1 MQAQTV
7 TEVIRPTTR
16 PLLWCGVLG
25 GPLFVA
31 AFLLEG
37 ARRPG
42 YDSLRQP
49 VSALALGERGWE
61 QRANFVGTGLLML
74 ALSRGLKQVSEAQ
87 AGGTRWGPRC
97 VALYAAGLIGAGV
110 FVTDPVDGY
119 PPDHPSSS
127 EPNVR
132 GLLHNLFSLQ
142 VFGGLSA
149 AAFLYARHFARSG
162 DTGWAISSALTG
174 TVVPSGLLLFGHALS
189 QETGVGRVAGLIQR
203 LTIVIG
209 WGWLA
214 GAAMHFLRLEGGH
227 PSRRVEG

>member
-1 MQAQTV
+1 MG
-7 TEVIRPTTR
+7 PLTR
-16 PLLWCGVLG
+16 LWLSCGVFG

-49 VSALALGERGWE
+49 VSSLALGERGWE

-74 ALSRGLKQVSEAQ
+74 ALSRGLAQVAEAQ
-87 AGGTRWGPRC
+87 DSGTRWGPRC

-127 EPNVR
+127 DPNVR

-142 VFGGLSA
+142 VFAGLSA

-162 DTGWAISSALTG
+162 DTRWAISSALTG
-174 TVVPSGLLLFGHALS
+174 AVVPSGLLLFGAAKS
-189 QETGVGRVAGLIQR
+189 QETGLGRVAGLIQR
-203 LTIVIG
+203 LTIAVG

-214 GAAMHFLRLEGGH
+214 GAAMHTLRLGDGH
-227 PSRRVEG
+227 PSRRGEG

>member
-1 MQAQTV
+1 VQTQTV
-7 TEVIRPTTR
+7 TEVIRAATR

-42 YDSLRQP
+42 YDATRQP

-74 ALSRGLKQVSEAQ
+74 ALSRGLAQVAEAEV
-87 AGGTRWGPRC
+87 GGTRWGPRC
-97 VALYAAGLIGAGV
+97 VALYAAGLIGSGV

-119 PPDHPSSS
+119 PPDHPSGSA
-127 EPNVR
+127 PTVT
-132 GLLHNLFSLQ
+132 GLLHNLCALP

-162 DTGWAISSALTG
+162 DTGWAVSSALTG
-174 TVVPSGLLLFGHALS
+174 ALVPSGLLLFGHALS
-189 QETGVGRVAGLIQR
+189 QETGLGRVAGLIQR
-203 LTIVIG
+203 LTIAVG
-209 WGWLA
+209 WGWIA
-214 GAAMHFLRLEGGH
+214 SAAMHFLRPEDGH
-227 PSRRVEG
+227 PSRRVAG